1 LASFAGLARNILAPL
16 IGLDIK
22 TMDTILVIEDKQSML
37 DMLTQTLEAEGYQV
51 IPARDGAEGIRKLAD
66 GSIGLVL
73 TDLKL
78 PKKDGFE
85 VLRAVHVENPLLPV
99 IVMTAFGTIETAVRA
114 VKQGAYDFLT
124 KPFDM
129 DHLLVLIRRAL
140 DTTRVA
146 TENILLRSELS
157 DRLGLPK
164 IIGKSSQLQDVSD
177 KIQKVA
183 ATNATV
189 LIQGESGTGKELFAR
204 AIHYLSPRKEHP
216 FLAINSAA
224 IPHELLESEL
234 FGYERGAFTGADAR
248 KPGKLEL
255 ADKGTVFLDEIGDMD
270 LTLQAKLLRV
280 LQEHVIERIGGSGR
294 QIKIDV
300 RIVTATNKDLQKA
313 VDARLF
319 REDLFYRLN
328 VFPITIPPLRERR
341 DDIPALAAC
350 FLNKY
355 SAEVRKGPLTIADEA
370 MDILMKA
377 PWRGNVRELENVIER
392 AVIYA
397 EGGVIRARDLGI
409 NETNIL
415 EALAAHVPMEGPLH
429 EIAQAATRIVESRRI
444 KQVLKQT
451 GGNKT
456 RAAEVLEVSY
466 KTLLTKIKDYQLEEK
481 GVE

>member
-1 LASFAGLARNILAPL
+1 
-16 IGLDIK
+16 
-22 TMDTILVIEDKQSML
+22 MDTILVIEDKVSML
-37 DMLTQTLEAEGYQV
+37 DMLKLTLEAEGYQV
-51 IPARDGAEGIRKLAD
+51 VPARDGAEGIKKLAD
-66 GSIGLVL
+66 GSIALVL

-85 VLRAVHVENPLLPV
+85 VLKAVKEDNPLLPV

-157 DRLGLPK
+157 DKLGLPK
-164 IIGKSSQLQDVSD
+164 IIGKSSQLQELSE

-204 AIHYLSPRKEHP
+204 AIHYLSPRKERP

-248 KPGKLEL
+248 KIGKLEL

-270 LTLQAKLLRV
+270 LMLQAKLLRV
-280 LQEHVIERIGGSGR
+280 LQEQVIERIGGSGK

-300 RIVTATNKDLQKA
+300 RIVAATNKDLQKA

-341 DDIPALAAC
+341 DDIPALASS

-355 SAEVRKGPLTIADEA
+355 SAEVRKGPLVFSDEA

-377 PWRGNVRELENVIER
+377 PWRGNVRELENVVER

-397 EGGVIRARDLGI
+397 DGGVVRAGDLGI
-409 NETNIL
+409 SETTIL
-415 EALAAHVPMEGPLH
+415 ESLAEHVPLNGPLH

-444 KQVLKQT
+444 RQVLKQMN
-451 GGNKT
+451 GNKS
-456 RAAEVLEVSY
+456 RAAEVLQVSY

-481 GVE
+481 GGE

>member
-1 LASFAGLARNILAPL
+1 
-16 IGLDIK
+16 
-22 TMDTILVIEDKQSML
+22 
-37 DMLTQTLEAEGYQV
+37 
-51 IPARDGAEGIRKLAD
+51 
-66 GSIGLVL
+66 LVL

-85 VLRAVHVENPLLPV
+85 VLKAVKEDNPLLPV

-129 DHLLVLIRRAL
+129 DHLLVLIKRAL

-157 DRLGLPK
+157 DKLGFPK
-164 IIGKSSQLQDVSD
+164 IIGKSIQLQEISE

-204 AIHYLSPRKEHP
+204 AIHYLSPRKERP

-248 KPGKLEL
+248 KLGKLEL

-270 LTLQAKLLRV
+270 LTLQSKLLRV
-280 LQEHVIERIGGSGR
+280 LQEQVIERIGGSGK

-300 RIVTATNKDLQKA
+300 RIVAATNKDLQKA

-341 DDIPALAAC
+341 DDIPALAAS

-355 SAEVRKGPLTIADEA
+355 SAEVRKGPLGISDEA

-377 PWRGNVRELENVIER
+377 PWRGNVRELENVVER

-397 EGGVIRARDLGI
+397 EGGVIRACDLGI
-409 NETNIL
+409 SESSIL
-415 EALAAHVPMEGPLH
+415 EALAEHVPIDGPLH
-429 EIAQAATRIVESRRI
+429 EIAQAATRIAESRRI
-444 KQVLKQT
+444 RQVLKQT
-451 GGNKT
+451 NGNKT
-456 RAAEVLEVSY
+456 RAAEVLQVSY

-481 GVE
+481 GGE

>member
-1 LASFAGLARNILAPL
+1 
-16 IGLDIK
+16 
-22 TMDTILVIEDKQSML
+22 MDTILVIEDKESML

-51 IPARDGAEGIRKLAD
+51 VPARDGAEGIKKLTD
-66 GSIGLVL
+66 GSIALVL

-85 VLRAVHVENPLLPV
+85 VLRAVKEDNPLLPV

-129 DHLLVLIRRAL
+129 EHLLVLIKRAL

-157 DRLGLPK
+157 DKLGFPK
-164 IIGKSSQLQDVSD
+164 IIGKSSQLQEISE

-183 ATNATV
+183 STNATV

-204 AIHYLSPRKEHP
+204 AIHYLSPRKERP

-248 KPGKLEL
+248 KLGKLEL
-255 ADKGTVFLDEIGDMD
+255 ADNGTVFLDEIGDMD
-270 LTLQAKLLRV
+270 LALQAKLLRV
-280 LQEHVIERIGGSGR
+280 LQEQVIERIGGSGK

-300 RIVTATNKDLQKA
+300 RIVTATNKNLQKA

-341 DDIPALAAC
+341 DDIPALAAS

-355 SAEVRKGPLTIADEA
+355 SAEVRKGPLTISDEA

-397 EGGVIRARDLGI
+397 EGGVIRAQDLGI
-409 NETNIL
+409 SESTIL
-415 EALAAHVPMEGPLH
+415 EAFAEHVPIGRP
-429 EIAQAATRIVESRRI
+429 AS
-444 KQVLKQT
+444 
-451 GGNKT
+451 
-456 RAAEVLEVSY
+456 
-466 KTLLTKIKDYQLEEK
+466 
-481 GVE
+481 